1 MPAPARSAHAAL
13 VAAALLFGT
22 TFVVVKEAVQ
32 DVEPLPFLAVR
43 FAIGAAV
50 LAPFARRAP
59 ASPGLV
65 RAGLW
70 CGSALVAGYV
80 LQTVGL
86 QYTTP
91 SVSAFIT
98 YLLIVFVPLIGAV
111 RLRRRPERATLAG
124 VALACGGLWLL
135 TGARPSAG
143 RGELLTLGCAVA
155 FAFHVV
161 VVAEHAPR
169 HATVRLNVAQLA
181 VVAAVCGLG
190 GVFFGGYHFTARAW
204 AAAAWTGVFASAGAL
219 GLQVWAQARVEPG
232 RAALIL
238 TLEPVFAALLGWA
251 TGEHLG
257 PAGVAGGALI
267 LAGVLVSELG
277 PWPRPLQPEAPS

>member
-1 MPAPARSAHAAL
+1 VPAPARSAHAAL
-13 VAAALLFGT
+13 VAAAFLFGT
-22 TFVVVKEAVQ
+22 TFVVVKDAVA
-32 DVEPLPFLAVR
+32 DVEPVPFLAVR
-43 FAIGAAV
+43 FAIGTVA
-50 LAPFARRAP
+50 LLPFARRAP

-65 RAGLW
+65 RSGLW

-86 QYTTP
+86 QYTTA

-111 RLRRRPERATLAG
+111 RLRRRPEVPTLAG
-124 VALACGGLWLL
+124 VALALGGLWLL

-143 RGELLTLGCAVA
+143 RGELLTLGCALA
-155 FAFHVV
+155 FALHVV
-161 VVAEHAPR
+161 FVAEHAPR
-169 HATVRLNVAQLA
+169 HAALRLNAVQLA
-181 VVAAVCGLG
+181 VVSLGCAVPGL
-190 GVFFGGYHFTARAW
+190 FMGGYHFTVRAW
-204 AAAAWTGVFASAGAL
+204 LAAAWTGLFASAGAL

-232 RAALIL
+232 RAALVL

-257 PAGVAGGALI
+257 AAGVAGGALI

>member
-1 MPAPARSAHAAL
+1 MPAPARSAHLAL
-13 VAAALLFGT
+13 AVAALLFGT
-22 TFVVVKEAVQ
+22 TFVVVKDAVR
-32 DVEPLPFLAVR
+32 DVAPLPFLGVR
-43 FAIGAAV
+43 FAIGTLV

-59 ASPGLV
+59 ASPGLA

-70 CGSALVAGYV
+70 CGAALVAGYV

-86 QYTTP
+86 QYTTA

-98 YLLIVFVPLIGAV
+98 YLLIVFVPLIGAA
-111 RLRRRPERATLAG
+111 RLRRRPEPATLVG

-155 FAFHVV
+155 FAVHVV
-161 VVAEHAPR
+161 AVAEHAPR
-169 HATVRLNVAQLA
+169 HAALRLNAAQLA
-181 VVAAVCGLG
+181 VVAVVCAVA
-190 GVFFGGYHFTARAW
+190 GVFAGGYGFTLRAW
-204 AAAAWTGVFASAGAL
+204 LAAAWTGVSASAAAL
-219 GLQVWAQARVEPG
+219 GLQVWAQARLEPS

-257 PAGVAGGALI
+257 VTGLAGGGLI